1 MTETPKIDERATFR
15 PNDDGMT
22 DWVKPTVKES
32 LTVAITLPEPE
43 PERIDLTPSEIKV
56 AAKTTQDSNGAA
68 LGRSAGSACFWK
80 YHNGHGGEWETQCG
94 AWYDA
99 DDFGCS
105 SIRRCPK
112 CGRETTTVKP
122 NASYPRKQ
130 PNLSRQKNRTPDPT
144 MFNSVFNSVFNC
156 L

>member
-1 MTETPKIDERATFR
+1 
-15 PNDDGMT
+15 
-22 DWVKPTVKES
+22 
-32 LTVAITLPEPE
+32 
-43 PERIDLTPSEIKV
+43 
-56 AAKTTQDSNGAA
+56 

-122 NASYPRKQ
+122 NELLSDSTVIKAMRQWGGGFVSALAEAATRADSDNLRRIKEAWPEYWQKYSDMANDQGEAQ
-130 PNLSRQKNRTPDPT
+130 PPAKNL
-144 MFNSVFNSVFNC
+144 
-156 L
+156 